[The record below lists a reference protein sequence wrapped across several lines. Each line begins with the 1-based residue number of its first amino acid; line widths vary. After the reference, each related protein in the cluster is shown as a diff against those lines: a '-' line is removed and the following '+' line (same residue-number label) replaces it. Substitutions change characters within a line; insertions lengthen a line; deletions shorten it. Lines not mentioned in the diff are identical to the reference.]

1 MLIVLRQLNTKLTL
15 LIRESLNL
23 ILLRENQ
30 QQAWQTLLLA
40 LAHQQNII
48 ICLGINLLICLLSFG
63 FAQALANWWWLLLA
77 MMSFFIVIACLTYWY
92 YFHQQIKQ
100 LKQHQARLQAKITRQ
115 EQEPV
120 LMLLQQLGWIIW
132 HYLKTKFNLPLK

>member
-15 LIRESLNL
+15 LIKNSLNL
-23 ILLRENQ
+23 IVLRENQ

-63 FAQALANWWWLLLA
+63 FAQALASWWWLLLA
-77 MMSFFIVIACLTYWY
+77 MVTFFIAIAFLTYWY
-92 YFHQQIKQ
+92 YLRQQIKQ
-100 LKQHQARLQAKITRQ
+100 LRQHQVRLQAKIAQQ

-120 LMLLQQLGWIIW
+120 LMLLQQLGWVIW
-132 HYLKTKFNLPLK
+132 HYLKIKFNLPLK